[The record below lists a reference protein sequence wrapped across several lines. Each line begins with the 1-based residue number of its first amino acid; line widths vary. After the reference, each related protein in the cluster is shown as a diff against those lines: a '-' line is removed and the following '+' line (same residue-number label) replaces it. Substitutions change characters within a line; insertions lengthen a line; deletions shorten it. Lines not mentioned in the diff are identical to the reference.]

1 MKKLLIL
8 LLLPGYVLC
17 QTQEIIIY
25 SSTDMILNQV
35 DIFGKNIGFPLQT
48 NSLISNSQSQKYS
61 FHKVLSQPG
70 MFYIFDLSNNS
81 FPYFFA
87 FPGDTILID
96 FNDSSTQTTGKHKS
110 EYNVLQKLS
119 VSKANLLFNSEG
131 GEKSIFN
138 DFEGAYTNAN
148 RIFRLRNTMIR
159 QHEHEVRKEYSNILY
174 NVNRLKRLDFLLT
187 PYNSCSPVA
196 NFIPANRPRDYFAEI
211 DSMILWLNK
220 LDSEQIVS
228 TYSFWISKILINY
241 SNYVARNGGD
251 LKFERKFKSASIFSS
266 QLRDIYLTNIMLDNG
281 NNESV
286 RQKYL
291 TTFLLACTQDS
302 LRKKVLEMSEYTQ
315 RITNDS
321 LILNTILVENNLKQR
336 SWQDIY
342 QSGMGRVVYID
353 FWASWCAGCKVNIPK
368 IDAMKQRF
376 PDLEVIFISKD
387 ASKDRWIRAIKSWKI
402 GGLGKH
408 YIIDPQS
415 ELAKILTEP
424 TIPRGALIDKTGKI
438 VTIDTDYPDSE
449 RLNERI
455 KSLMDEK

>member
-1 MKKLLIL
+1 
-8 LLLPGYVLC
+8 
-17 QTQEIIIY
+17 
-25 SSTDMILNQV
+25 MILNQV
-35 DIFGKNIGFPLQT
+35 DIFGKNIGFPLRP
-48 NSLISNSQSQKYS
+48 NPLISNSQSQKYS

-70 MFYIFDLSNNS
+70 MFYVFDLSNNS

-96 FNDSSTQTTGKHKS
+96 SNDSLTQTTGKHKS

-148 RIFRLRNTMIR
+148 RIFRLRDTIIS

-220 LDSEQIVS
+220 LDSSQIVS

-241 SNYVARNGGD
+241 SNYVARGEGD
-251 LKFERKFKSASIFSS
+251 SKFDRKFKSASIFSG

-321 LILNTILVENNLKQR
+321 LILNTILVENSDKQR
-336 SWQDIY
+336 TWRDIN
-342 QSGMGRVVYID
+342 QLGKGRVVYID
-353 FWASWCAGCKVNIPK
+353 FWASWCAGCKLNIPK
-368 IDAMKQRF
+368 IIAMKKRF
-376 PDLEVIFISKD
+376 PRLEVVFISKD
-387 ASKDRWIRAIKSWKI
+387 TSKERWIRAIESWGI
-402 GGLGKH
+402 SGLGKH

-424 TIPRGALIDKTGKI
+424 SIPRGTLVGKTGRI
-438 VTIDTDYPDSE
+438 ITIDTDNPDSKK
-449 RLNERI
+449 LNKRI
-455 KSLMDEK
+455 ELLIEEEQK